1 MARLLSG
8 DVTMARKK
16 SLLQL
21 LPVSMALS
29 LGFLASTSF
38 PFLVKAESGPMLISQ
53 NITGNWNAFQ
63 PPKVG
68 LPGQRQDGGGVRGGN
83 NPTCPTGSSLTAVM
97 PTSNIGLTVSETPT
111 LFWYVPATAPVDM
124 EFVLRDEMGKVI
136 DEQTLA
142 VTGTAG
148 IVSLNPSKPLE
159 VGKSYHWFFSMICNP
174 ADRAGDRFVGG
185 WIKRVEMSS
194 NLTQDLEAA
203 KPNDRPAIYA
213 RESLWFDTVASL
225 ADLHR
230 NNANDPTIAAQWEE
244 LLKSV
249 DLAVLAKEP
258 FVKTNQARLPDATP

>member
-1 MARLLSG
+1 MAGLLSG

-16 SLLQL
+16 SLLQW

-29 LGFLASTSF
+29 LGFLASTSV
-38 PFLVKAESGPMLISQ
+38 PVLVKAESGPMSIAQ
-53 NITGNWNAFQ
+53 NITGDWNAFQ

-83 NPTCPTGSSLTAVM
+83 NTTCPTGSSLTALM
-97 PTSNIGLTVSETPT
+97 PSTNIGLTVSETPS
-111 LFWYVPATAPVDM
+111 LFWYVPATAPVTM
-124 EFVLRDEMGKVI
+124 EFVMRDETGKVI
-136 DEQTLA
+136 DEQTLT

-148 IVSLNPSKPLE
+148 IVSVNPSKPLE

-185 WIKRVEMSS
+185 WIKRVESS
-194 NLTQDLEAA
+194 STLTQDLEAA
-203 KPNDRPAIYA
+203 IPRDRPAIYA

-230 NNANDPTIAAQWEE
+230 NNTSDAGIAAQWQE

-249 DLAVLAKEP
+249 DLDILAKEP
-258 FVKTNQARLPDATP
+258 FVKINQASLPDATP